1 MQLHIRGLDTYVLE
15 ADSFETIND
24 IKVKFH
30 VLIYYLRVI
39 VLEFVLHLMAGFEG
53 YPDITLSYEINL
65 ISILS

>member
-39 VLEFVLHLMAGFEG
+39 VLEFVLHLMAG
-53 YPDITLSYEINL
+53 LRV
-65 ISILS
+65 ILSDILHCLVKSN